1 MHLETAGEGPPNQ
14 VLQTHKSVACAQSI
28 ATYRFYFAVIL
39 CWMLS
44 DVTLLVELTPK
55 TCKA

>member
-1 MHLETAGEGPPNQ
+1 MHLETAGEGLPNQ

-28 ATYRFYFAVIL
+28 ATYLFYFAVIL

-44 DVTLLVELTPK
+44 DITRLVELTPK